1 MLKKY
6 AANFDLKYGSFL
18 FFQKPKKNVN
28 MILSELPHISIG
40 RNYYDSTRMFKK
52 REIMAF

>member
-6 AANFDLKYGSFL
+6 APYFDLKYGSFL